1 MTSTTTRGLLYSS
14 LHRFNNAL
22 ENLESFQK
30 EKDIIENIGYYSDG
44 YSYCHPFNNERY
56 DTFKDAFNVAFP
68 NKKIETAKYVVNE
81 EIVFCEYNVKEEK

>member
-30 EKDIIENIGYYSDG
+30 EKEGI
-44 YSYCHPFNNERY
+44 
-56 DTFKDAFNVAFP
+56 AP
-68 NKKIETAKYVVNE
+68 NKLEQFRRVRDTYTHLAIWTNTPWIATRLCDT
-81 EIVFCEYNVKEEK
+81 IF

>member
-30 EKDIIENIGYYSDG
+30 EKTSLKISD
-44 YSYCHPFNNERY
+44 
-56 DTFKDAFNVAFP
+56 T
-68 NKKIETAKYVVNE
+68 
-81 EIVFCEYNVKEEK
+81 

>member
-30 EKDIIENIGYYSDG
+30 EKDIIENIGYLDDFFSNLR
-44 YSYCHPFNNERY
+44 STTFVLQQKAPFTSTLSRCLPCVGPHELY
-56 DTFKDAFNVAFP
+56 HHLQPFLTQPFQH
-68 NKKIETAKYVVNE
+68 I
-81 EIVFCEYNVKEEK
+81 